1 VVLDPEVFFRIDVE
15 ALLGIVTLQNKSY
28 NVFNISG
35 LICVCIIDIM
45 EYIITIPTYKR
56 YKELNQ
62 KTLST
67 LSRHN
72 IPSNKIYIFVA
83 SDEEKS
89 EYEKHISADDYN
101 EMVVGFLGI
110 TNQQNFIANYFPKD
124 VYIISMDDDIEKIM
138 KLGNE
143 IENFE
148 ELIQSNYGLM
158 IENRCDTWG
167 IYPVNNLFFTKN
179 QKEYTYDFKFI
190 IGCLYG
196 FINNK
201 NYVLNSDCEVK
212 QDYERSV
219 LSYMNCG
226 GIMRCNHISVKTK
239 FYAVGGLGKN
249 RSVDNAN
256 AVEYLIT
263 TYPLYFCRKFRKN
276 GREEL
281 RCRKHL
287 RK

>member
-1 VVLDPEVFFRIDVE
+1 
-15 ALLGIVTLQNKSY
+15 
-28 NVFNISG
+28 
-35 LICVCIIDIM
+35 M